1 MDRMREG
8 RRHIYPSDPVRSRR
22 SRQMKS
28 REIVRIMRGFNA
40 GDPEAVRELYSR
52 YGRAVFTVSFGAL
65 GDRGLA
71 EEAVQQ
77 TFLQAWRGA
86 GGFDP
91 NRDPAPWLYAIAR
104 RVAVD
109 VYRRERR
116 HQDHEGS
123 DAEVAVLSPSFEG
136 TWEAWE
142 VRSALDELTDDE
154 RAIMRATHYLGLTH
168 EETAE
173 RLGIPVGT
181 VKSRSYRAHKRM
193 ASLLAHLRE
202 ESA

>member
-1 MDRMREG
+1 MKTQSVKTMRRFCNGE
-8 RRHIYPSDPVRSRR
+8 PD
-22 SRQMKS
+22 
-28 REIVRIMRGFNA
+28 
-40 GDPEAVRELYSR
+40 AVRELYAR
-52 YGRAVFTVSFGAL
+52 YGRAVFSVAYRSL

-86 GGFDP
+86 DRFDP
-91 NRDPAPWLYAIAR
+91 DRDPAPWLYTIAR

-109 VYRRERR
+109 LYRRERR
-116 HQDHEGS
+116 HQDPTRTDTEI
-123 DAEVAVLSPSFEG
+123 AVLSPSFEG

-142 VRSALDELTDDE
+142 VRTALDQLTEEE

-168 EETAE
+168 QETAE
-173 RLGIPVGT
+173 RLGLPVGT
-181 VKSRSYRAHKRM
+181 VKSRSFRAHQRL
-193 ASLLAHLRE
+193 AGLLAHLQE

>member
-1 MDRMREG
+1 MSNRATSRLP
-8 RRHIYPSDPVRSRR
+8 RRFS
-22 SRQMKS
+22 
-28 REIVRIMRGFNA
+28 E
-40 GDPEAVRELYSR
+40 GDPHAVSELYAR
-52 YGRAVFTVSFGAL
+52 WGRAVFTVAYGAL

-86 GGFDP
+86 SRFDP
-91 NRDPAPWLYAIAR
+91 SRDPGPWLYAIAR

-109 VYRRERR
+109 LYRRERR
-116 HQDHEGS
+116 HQSADAL

-136 TWEAWE
+136 TWEAWQ
-142 VRSALDELTDDE
+142 VRAALEELTEEE
-154 RAIMRATHYLGLTH
+154 RTIMRATHYLGLTH

-181 VKSRSYRAHKRM
+181 VKSRSYRAHRRM
-193 ASLLAHLRE
+193 AGLLGHLRE
-202 ESA
+202 QTA